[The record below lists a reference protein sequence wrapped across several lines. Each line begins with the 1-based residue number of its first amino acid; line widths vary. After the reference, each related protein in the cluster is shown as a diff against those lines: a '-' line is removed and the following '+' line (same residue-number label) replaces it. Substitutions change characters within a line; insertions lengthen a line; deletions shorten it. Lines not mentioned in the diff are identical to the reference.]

1 MPLNMKNDALT
12 SSCVPPSMRND
23 EYYALLNSV
32 VSVECCDVSA
42 NDVRLCWSASQCM
55 PLNMKNDALMSSC
68 VPPSMRNDEY
78 YALLISVVSV
88 ECCDVSAN
96 EVRLY
101 RSASQCMPLNMKNDA
116 LMSSIY

>member
-1 MPLNMKNDALT
+1 MQNNGLQQLVD
-12 SSCVPPSMRND
+12 
-23 EYYALLNSV
+23 
-32 VSVECCDVSA
+32 DVSA
-42 NDVRLCWSASQCM
+42 NEVRLYQSGSRSASQCM

-101 RSASQCMPLNMKNDA
+101 RSASQCMPLNMRNDA
-116 LMSSIY
+116 LMSSI

>member
-1 MPLNMKNDALT
+1 MQNNGLQQLVD
-12 SSCVPPSMRND
+12 
-23 EYYALLNSV
+23 
-32 VSVECCDVSA
+32 DVSA
-42 NDVRLCWSASQCM
+42 DEVRLYRSGRR
-55 PLNMKNDALMSSC
+55 C

-101 RSASQCMPLNMKNDA
+101 RSASQCMPLNM
-116 LMSSIY
+116 